1 MYHEK
6 TGQESPIQTKPR
18 AGTKP
23 ARTRRRTP
31 RKEDPV
37 LSNHEHPN
45 ALLILQCWQAASQ
58 GDAET
63 LQAIW
68 SDDIVWHATSDSP
81 WKGDHVG
88 VHSVLDYL
96 SRVGEMGEL
105 YELTLQSVLANEDY
119 GLVAFHVNSEMN
131 GQTLSANQILFG
143 RFTNGRISEIWTL
156 ALDREAVEVFWKN
169 AGF

>member
-1 MYHEK
+1 MYHDTEIS
-6 TGQESPIQTKPR
+6 ESPIENEPR
-18 AGTKP
+18 TGAHP
-23 ARTRRRTP
+23 ARTQRSTP

-63 LQAIW
+63 LRAIW
-68 SDDIVWHATSDSP
+68 ADDIVWHATSDSP
-81 WKGDHVG
+81 WKGDHIG
-88 VHSVLDYL
+88 VNSVLDYL

-131 GQTLSANQILFG
+131 GETLSANQILFG
-143 RFTNGRISEIWTL
+143 QFKNGRISEIWTL